1 MRKRMVIAISVVA
14 GIAVFIAAANPLV
27 STVLRSERHGLL
39 SDGVMLITMQRRDS
53 PDMKTFPVD
62 YLREGDMVYVGC
74 DSGWWKHL
82 EGGAEVRMLIQG
94 TEFVGWATPIVD
106 DTERNRAGFRKLR
119 PWTYKRAE
127 WMGGVFVE
135 IQIREDGA
143 GGSAE
148 ATETDDPLPPRT
160 EAEGA

>member
-53 PDMKTFPVD
+53 SDMKTFPVD

-94 TEFVGWATPIVD
+94 TELVGWAIPIVD
-106 DTERNRAGFRKLR
+106 DVERSRAGFRKLR

-135 IQIREDGA
+135 IKIREDA
-143 GGSAE
+143 GGDSAE
-148 ATETDDPLPPRT
+148 AAEINGPLPPRT
-160 EAEGA
+160 EAEGV

>member
-1 MRKRMVIAISVVA
+1 MVIAISVVA

-53 PDMKTFPVD
+53 PEMKTFPVD

-106 DTERNRAGFRKLR
+106 DAERNRAGFRKIR

-127 WMGGVFVE
+127 WMGGVFIE

-143 GGSAE
+143 DGSADTAE
-148 ATETDDPLPPRT
+148 IDGSSPPRT
-160 EAEGA
+160 EAEGV

>member
-1 MRKRMVIAISVVA
+1 MVIAISVVA

-27 STVLRSERHGLL
+27 STVLRSGRHGLL

-53 PDMKTFPVD
+53 SDMKTFPVD
-62 YLREGDMVYVGC
+62 YLREDDIVYVGC

-94 TEFVGWATPIVD
+94 REFVGWAIPIVD
-106 DTERNRAGFRKLR
+106 DAERSGVGFRKLR

-127 WMGGVFVE
+127 WMGGVFIE

-143 GGSAE
+143 GGSADAAE
-148 ATETDDPLPPRT
+148 INGPSPPRT
-160 EAEGA
+160 EAKGV